1 MYKPNIKL
9 TERARV
15 AVHHTSPMT
24 GIDAA
29 SKLIFLNKVIA
40 FGTFVVEKGYTL
52 DSSSFHFAI

>member
-1 MYKPNIKL
+1 MYKPNIKV

-15 AVHHTSPMT
+15 AVHHTSPVT

-29 SKLIFLNKVIA
+29 SKLIFLNKVIV
-40 FGTFVVEKGYTL
+40 FGTFVVKGYTL